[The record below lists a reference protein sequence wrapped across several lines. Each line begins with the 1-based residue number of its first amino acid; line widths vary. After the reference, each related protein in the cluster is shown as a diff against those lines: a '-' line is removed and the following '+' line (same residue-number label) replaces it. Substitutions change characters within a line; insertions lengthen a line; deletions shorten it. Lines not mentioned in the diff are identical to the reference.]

1 MTDKQVRFVEE
12 YCVDFNATQAAVR
25 AGYSERTAYSIGWE
39 NLRKPEI
46 ADAIKERMDALAMSA
61 EEALLGL
68 SEIARSTI
76 ADCIDVL
83 DDGGW
88 RINLKRAEERG
99 KLHLV
104 HELGVDRSGNP
115 KLKVYD
121 RHAALRDIAKVR
133 GLFGPKGT
141 EDDPLHNVTRV
152 VGWPTKGEGD
162 DAAP

>member
-1 MTDKQVRFVEE
+1 MTEKQNRFVEE

-25 AGYSERTAYSIGWE
+25 AGYSKKTAGQIGYQLLHE
-39 NLRKPEI
+39 PSNAEVQ
-46 ADAIKERMDALAMSA
+46 AAIKRRMDELSMSA

-68 SEIARSTI
+68 TEIARSTI

-83 DDGGW
+83 DDGTW
-88 RINLKRAEERG
+88 KINLKRAEERG
-99 KLHLV
+99 KLHLI

-133 GLFGPKGT
+133 GLFVERHEHSGEVTSRVIPYPAKG
-141 EDDPLHNVTRV
+141 D
-152 VGWPTKGEGD
+152 G
-162 DAAP
+162 